1 MNDFSELDIP
11 FIFQQL
17 LYGVD
22 WQRWDTY
29 PSVDVNASL
38 LHTMV
43 EMNRDSQTMV
53 EMNHGGQ
60 TMVEMNHGGQTIVE
74 MNHDGQTMVE
84 MNHDGQIMVE
94 RAMMVR
100 Q

>member
-1 MNDFSELDIP
+1 MDQNMNDFSESDAP
-11 FIFQQL
+11 FSFQQL
-17 LYGVD
+17 LYGDD

-38 LHTMV
+38 LHA
-43 EMNRDSQTMV
+43 
-53 EMNHGGQ
+53 
-60 TMVEMNHGGQTIVE
+60 MVEMNHGGQTIVE

-84 MNHDGQIMVE
+84 
-94 RAMMVR
+94 RTMMVR